1 MPRWTK
7 PKNHSFSGSSS
18 VLSCSLSSLNLCGC
32 GWGLG
37 CRGWN
42 SPQVQKV
49 SERTSHVRIRTGA
62 WGQCWPRVRSGR
74 NLVLVS
80 RWDRWRCPGSPS
92 SPRRNWNE
100 MNQEHHPPSAFL
112 MLWSRGEDE
121 EHIPSSEGVQCKA
134 WKPPRAGPPC
144 PRGEDSPV
152 HSAHLPWGRSR
163 DVTVWCCAPRV
174 RCTGRRQVAEVSTDG
189 AVTEGSLA
197 SHHCLQAQRKEVRGL
212 VAPGG
217 PTPESPPTPAPRAQT
232 EREHLQLSTE
242 GQAPRDSRISEQ
254 GSFHR
259 TGSLGQTHGLWSKET
274 LREHVGLNRPRD
286 YAGVTTSVNYYQ
298 RVRTPTCRTRTWE
311 GRAAAWACLCC
322 GFSLEPGPSSG
333 HHRPAWAQQ
342 WGLRAQSGLQSSE
355 EWGTEWGPWAWLLL
369 GSLRGTK
376 SAGASHHLLSG
387 GVTQKG
393 YWQKSKKPRGE
404 KSLCPSPALKCRKD
418 TNVGPPTVCLHMETQ
433 CPTQG
438 SPTDKKW
445 PHTETSDKP
454 TLISHR
460 NPTSPSQRPGTEPHW
475 PHTRASHRPIRVN
488 SQWPLKSVS
497 ETSHTDLTGVP

>member
-1 MPRWTK
+1 MVASLHPAEGKGRGQGSPFSGACFVFQIGQGHIGRWSQCGYSPSPQFPHCTPVSTIPSITETSNSIQDMPRWTK

-49 SERTSHVRIRTGA
+49 SERIFHVRIRTGA

-134 WKPPRAGPPC
+134 WRPPRAGPPC

-152 HSAHLPWGRSR
+152 HNAHLPWGRSR
-163 DVTVWCCAPRV
+163 GVTVWCCAPRV

-197 SHHCLQAQRKEVRGL
+197 SHHCLQTQRKEVRGL

-232 EREHLQLSTE
+232 EREHLELSTE
-242 GQAPRDSRISEQ
+242 GQAPRDSGISEQ

-274 LREHVGLNRPRD
+274 LREHVGLTRPRD
-286 YAGVTTSVNYYQ
+286 YAGVTASVSYYQ

-333 HHRPAWAQQ
+333 PHRPAWAQQ
-342 WGLRAQSGLQSSE
+342 WGLRAQSGLQNSE

-376 SAGASHHLLSG
+376 RWVLG
-387 GVTQKG
+387 
-393 YWQKSKKPRGE
+393 
-404 KSLCPSPALKCRKD
+404 
-418 TNVGPPTVCLHMETQ
+418 
-433 CPTQG
+433 
-438 SPTDKKW
+438 
-445 PHTETSDKP
+445 
-454 TLISHR
+454 
-460 NPTSPSQRPGTEPHW
+460 
-475 PHTRASHRPIRVN
+475 RPIVSCLEEWHRRDIDRKARN
-488 SQWPLKSVS
+488 QEGKSPYA
-497 ETSHTDLTGVP
+497 LLLP